1 MITAFAKN
9 MTRTPFVQFV
19 DGKGNMTKE
28 TFWEGTFVKD
38 ADPIILDDLK
48 KSEKLFKAPVFEHSY
63 PHCWRCDTPLIYYAR
78 ESWFIK
84 MTAVKENLLKNN
96 SKINW
101 IPPTIG
107 TGRFGDWLE
116 HVQDWGISRNR
127 YWGTPLNIWECSCG
141 HQHSIGS
148 IEELK
153 NLSKNCPENIELH
166 RPYIDD
172 VTISCEKCGGE
183 MHRVP
188 EVIDCWFDSGA
199 MPFAQWHY
207 PFENKKIFENHFP
220 ANFISE
226 AVDQTRGWFYSLL
239 AISTL
244 LFDETS
250 FENCIVLGLVLDKD
264 GQKMSKSKGNA
275 VAPMETLKKH
285 GADAIRWYFYENSA
299 PWLPNKFSDDAV
311 TEGQRKFLGTLW
323 NTYAFFVLYANIDDF
338 NAKNFEINYE
348 KLSVMDKWLL
358 SKLNSTVKN
367 VDESLANYKVT
378 ETAKILQ
385 NFIDELS
392 NWYVRRSRARFWA
405 KGMEQDKINA
415 FLTLYTALVTFAK
428 ISAPMIPFITENIYR
443 NLVCSIDKNSPES
456 VHLCDFP
463 KFEEKFI
470 DSDLEKNMDEVLKI
484 VVLGRAARNS
494 ANIKNRQPV
503 AKMFVKAPATLP
515 KFFVEIIEDELNVKS
530 VEFRDDMEEFVKYIF
545 KPNFRVLG
553 KKVGKKMSAVK
564 NILQNLNGAAAKS
577 ELDKT
582 GELKISVEGE
592 EIILTGE
599 DIEISVAQSENFNC
613 QSDNE
618 ISIALS
624 TELTQD
630 LIEEGFVREIISK
643 VQTMRRDSNFEV
655 TDRIKIFA
663 ADNEKL
669 AKIIEKNS
677 AEIKNITLADEIIFE
692 KVSDAKDW
700 DINGEKILL
709 GVQKI

>member
-1 MITAFAKN
+1 
-9 MTRTPFVQFV
+9 
-19 DGKGNMTKE
+19 
-28 TFWEGTFVKD
+28 
-38 ADPIILDDLK
+38 LDDLK

-700 DINGEKILL
+700 DINGEKISLQ
-709 GVQKI
+709 VEKI

>member
-1 MITAFAKN
+1 
-9 MTRTPFVQFV
+9 
-19 DGKGNMTKE
+19 
-28 TFWEGTFVKD
+28 
-38 ADPIILDDLK
+38 
-48 KSEKLFKAPVFEHSY
+48 
-63 PHCWRCDTPLIYYAR
+63 
-78 ESWFIK
+78 
-84 MTAVKENLLKNN
+84 
-96 SKINW
+96 
-101 IPPTIG
+101 
-107 TGRFGDWLE
+107 
-116 HVQDWGISRNR
+116 
-127 YWGTPLNIWECSCG
+127 
-141 HQHSIGS
+141 
-148 IEELK
+148 
-153 NLSKNCPENIELH
+153 
-166 RPYIDD
+166 
-172 VTISCEKCGGE
+172 
-183 MHRVP
+183 
-188 EVIDCWFDSGA
+188 
-199 MPFAQWHY
+199 
-207 PFENKKIFENHFP
+207 
-220 ANFISE
+220 
-226 AVDQTRGWFYSLL
+226 
-239 AISTL
+239 
-244 LFDETS
+244 
-250 FENCIVLGLVLDKD
+250 
-264 GQKMSKSKGNA
+264 
-275 VAPMETLKKH
+275 
-285 GADAIRWYFYENSA
+285 
-299 PWLPNKFSDDAV
+299 
-311 TEGQRKFLGTLW
+311 
-323 NTYAFFVLYANIDDF
+323 
-338 NAKNFEINYE
+338 
-348 KLSVMDKWLL
+348 
-358 SKLNSTVKN
+358 
-367 VDESLANYKVT
+367 
-378 ETAKILQ
+378 
-385 NFIDELS
+385 
-392 NWYVRRSRARFWA
+392 
-405 KGMEQDKINA
+405 
-415 FLTLYTALVTFAK
+415 
-428 ISAPMIPFITENIYR
+428 MIPFITENIYR

-663 ADNEKL
+663 SDNDKL

-692 KVSDAKDW
+692 KVSTAKDW
-700 DINGEKILL
+700 DINGEKISLQ
-709 GVQKI
+709 VEKI